1 MKQTKNK
8 KSVSK
13 ATDYRYTVNLT
24 AEENARFL
32 TLYEQSGMKTYAR
45 FIAARIFAEEFKV
58 IKVDK
63 GVIDMYNLLLSFH
76 GQFRSVGVNYNQ
88 LIKALKSNF
97 TEKKAYAFIQKL
109 HKETMR
115 LAQIHEKVLAI
126 ALEFKEKYG
135 R

>member
-1 MKQTKNK
+1 MNK
-8 KSVSK
+8 KQSQSK
-13 ATDYRYTVNLT
+13 ATDFRYTVNLT

-32 TLYEQSGMKTYAR
+32 TLYERSGMKTYAR
-45 FIAARIFAEEFKV
+45 FIAARIFGEEFKV

-63 GVIDMYNLLLSFH
+63 GAVDVYNLLFSFH
-76 GQFRSVGVNYNQ
+76 AQFRGVGVNYNQ
-88 LIKALKSNF
+88 LVKALKSNF

-109 HKETMR
+109 HKETMK

-126 ALEFKEKYG
+126 ATEFKEKYG